1 MRRRD
6 VIQALCGLLGVGTL
20 ATRRV
25 RAAAPR
31 QILLARLHVAGTAYY
46 DAGRTRRPP
55 PQRAQPYSE
64 HRRSKR
70 PARRHHGVRVG
81 SRPTATG

>member
-31 QILLARLHVAGTAYY
+31 EIDQFTLQNLPGGALAHYSQKAY
-46 DAGRTRRPP
+46 
-55 PQRAQPYSE
+55 
-64 HRRSKR
+64 RSWGLE
-70 PARRHHGVRVG
+70 P
-81 SRPTATG
+81 

>member
-46 DAGRTRRPP
+46 DAEAAADRLRP
-55 PQRAQPYSE
+55 RALYRE
-64 HRRSKR
+64 
-70 PARRHHGVRVG
+70 GVRKGWIDSAGATSGTVG
-81 SRPTATG
+81 

>member
-6 VIQALCGLLGVGTL
+6 VIQALCGLLGVSTL

-31 QILLARLHVAGTAYY
+31 QISAC
-46 DAGRTRRPP
+46 TRRVIY
-55 PQRAQPYSE
+55 RAGN
-64 HRRSKR
+64 RT
-70 PARRHHGVRVG
+70 V
-81 SRPTATG
+81 